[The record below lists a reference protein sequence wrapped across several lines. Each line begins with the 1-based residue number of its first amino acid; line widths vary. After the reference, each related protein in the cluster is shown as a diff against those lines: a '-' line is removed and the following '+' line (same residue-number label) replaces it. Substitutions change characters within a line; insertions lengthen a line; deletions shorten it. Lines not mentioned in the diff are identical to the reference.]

1 MAKDFSPSPPPLTP
15 PLTEEEKLS
24 WLRLLRSR
32 RVGAS
37 TFYRLMAEHGTAEA
51 ALAALP
57 DVARAAGVAAYEVC
71 HPDYALGELRAGQR
85 AGAQLLAYG
94 EDAYPAALRDIP
106 DPPPLLW
113 LRGEA
118 AMFQRPMIALVGAR
132 NASSLGGRMARK
144 LATELGAEGFV
155 IVSGLARGID
165 TAAHLGAVGTGTVA
179 VMAGGV
185 DVIYPA
191 ENAALAQEIGEKGAL
206 ISDQP
211 IHMQPQARHVPAR
224 YRLISG
230 LARAVIVV
238 EAAAKSGSLITA
250 RNALDQGREVLAVPG
265 HPFDAR
271 ASGCNMLIRDG
282 AAMVRG
288 ARDVIE
294 ALATPVAAAPPE
306 PAAAPP
312 GAVETQTRT
321 LAETAA
327 LHREIL
333 TRLGPTPVA
342 EDQLIRD
349 LNAAPALVAPALVAL
364 ELDGKIRRAAGG
376 MVARAM

>member
-32 RVGAS
+32 RVGPS
-37 TFYRLMAEHGTAEA
+37 TFYRLMAEHGSVATALE
-51 ALAALP
+51 ALP
-57 DVARAAGVAAYEVC
+57 EVAKSAGVAEYTLC
-71 HPDYALGELRAGQR
+71 TPDYALGEVRAGRR
-85 AGAQLLAYG
+85 AGATLIAYG
-94 EDAYPAALRDIP
+94 EDTYPTALRDIA
-106 DPPPLLW
+106 DPPPLVW
-113 LRGEA
+113 VRGDPA
-118 AMFQRPMIALVGAR
+118 LFTRPMIAMVGAR
-132 NASSLGGRMARK
+132 NASSLGTRMARK
-144 LATELGAEGFV
+144 VAADLGAEGFV
-155 IVSGLARGID
+155 VVSGLARGID
-165 TAAHLGAVGTGTVA
+165 TAAHLGSVETGTVA

-206 ISDQP
+206 LSDQP
-211 IHMQPQARHVPAR
+211 IHVQPQARHFPAR
-224 YRLISG
+224 NRLISG
-230 LARAVIVV
+230 LAQAVVVV
-238 EAAAKSGSLITA
+238 EAAARSGSLITA
-250 RNALDQGREVLAVPG
+250 RNALDQGRDVLAVPG

-294 ALATPVAAAPPE
+294 ALAKPVRPVEAAE
-306 PAAAPP
+306 PAAQPA
-312 GAVETQTRT
+312 RS
-321 LAETAA
+321 LADTAG

-333 TRLGPTPVA
+333 SRLGPTPMA

-349 LNAAPALVAPALVAL
+349 LEAAPATVAPVLVAL

-376 MVARAM
+376 MVARAV

>member
-1 MAKDFSPSPPPLTP
+1 MTQHSDNV
-15 PLTEEEKLS
+15 E
-24 WLRLLRSR
+24 R
-32 RVGAS
+32 
-37 TFYRLMAEHGTAEA
+37 
-51 ALAALP
+51 
-57 DVARAAGVAAYEVC
+57 
-71 HPDYALGELRAGQR
+71 
-85 AGAQLLAYG
+85 
-94 EDAYPAALRDIP
+94 
-106 DPPPLLW
+106 
-113 LRGEA
+113 
-118 AMFQRPMIALVGAR
+118 ALV
-132 NASSLGGRMARK
+132 
-144 LATELGAEGFV
+144 
-155 IVSGLARGID
+155 
-165 TAAHLGAVGTGTVA
+165 
-179 VMAGGV
+179 
-185 DVIYPA
+185 
-191 ENAALAQEIGEKGAL
+191 
-206 ISDQP
+206 
-211 IHMQPQARHVPAR
+211 
-224 YRLISG
+224 
-230 LARAVIVV
+230 VV

-250 RNALDQGREVLAVPG
+250 RAALDQSREVLAVPG
-265 HPFDAR
+265 HPFEAR

-312 GAVETQTRT
+312 GAVEPQTRT

-333 TRLGPTPVA
+333 TRRGPTPVA